1 MLSVSVINQS
11 EPPEMNSQWEIYAY
25 ANSDLNVHIFESISL
40 PRPAAWGLRDTSPS
54 SHRGPFN
61 ILSVA
66 SLLPISR
73 LKTSRVWFKLFKL
86 ENSPNQPSFDSLP
99 SFRLNAL
106 DTKTSKMRHFW
117 KNANWTKIKFIFLQK
132 YQFMSDR
139 QRRNKI
145 KNSESYSW
153 GDDSL
158 FYLWT
163 IYFPRAYSIFRM
175 LDFWNTWQI
184 KVRSR
189 WDITAHRVA
198 LIVCNVFRLIC
209 DPFRST
215 GDGTFVS
222 VTGSLIMRFK

>member
-1 MLSVSVINQS
+1 MLSTNQS
-11 EPPEMNSQWEIYAY
+11 RQKWTANERSSIELKRFYAY
-25 ANSDLNVHIFESISL
+25 ANSDLNVHIFKSISL

-139 QRRNKI
+139 QRRNMGWVI
-145 KNSESYSW
+145 LTW
-153 GDDSL
+153 RDDSL
-158 FYLWT
+158 LWT
-163 IYFPRAYSIFRM
+163 FNFPRAHSTRKFDFR
-175 LDFWNTWQI
+175 
-184 KVRSR
+184 
-189 WDITAHRVA
+189 
-198 LIVCNVFRLIC
+198 
-209 DPFRST
+209 
-215 GDGTFVS
+215 TFEHVS
-222 VTGSLIMRFK
+222 NHGV